1 MTDKRDNINDRG
13 NNRIEPTNDI
23 KNQLLDV
30 APEPSVKVDGG
41 PESRASLLDQV
52 PGHNGYNKH
61 DNLITANV
69 SLNSDDLDGSIDDG
83 IDEADL

>member
-13 NNRIEPTNDI
+13 NTRIEPTNEI

-30 APEPSVKVDGG
+30 APEPLAKADGG
-41 PESRASLLDQV
+41 PESRANLSDQV

-69 SLNSDDLDGSIDDG
+69 SLIDDEE
-83 IDEADL
+83 I